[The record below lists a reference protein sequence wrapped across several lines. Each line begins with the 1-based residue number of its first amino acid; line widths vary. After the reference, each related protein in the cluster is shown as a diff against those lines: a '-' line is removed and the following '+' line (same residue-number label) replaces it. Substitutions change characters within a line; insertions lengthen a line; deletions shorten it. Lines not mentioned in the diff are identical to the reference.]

1 MKRRVLNETGKV
13 VCARLEIG
21 DDVIPSIKR
30 LAVEQGIKGGT
41 VEMIGALGE
50 VRLGFW
56 DTANRRYEQ
65 SHIVEN
71 FELLSATGNIAW
83 FGDEPFVHLH
93 VTLGRKDFSVIGGH
107 LMDGSFV
114 SVLCEVFVR
123 PFEERLERVDDPSIG
138 LKRLDI

>member
-50 VRLGFW
+50 VRLG
-56 DTANRRYEQ
+56 
-65 SHIVEN
+65 
-71 FELLSATGNIAW
+71 